1 MSTQFSQPRGRSS
14 TRQPSTR
21 HNAAA
26 AKAANKENES
36 VPRDNGRATTK
47 KSRAPTRIE
56 SDDDNE
62 GNDHDY
68 HPGAEEPMDDNDDDI
83 EDDDG
88 SPRRGRTRR
97 VSEKKAQLEEER
109 TQAAARKQEK
119 ALKAAKAAKKKAGEI
134 EPDTRG
140 PINDDFFTD
149 RTITSTRPT
158 ATKNLAQRNNKV
170 PPPPKFPSDDWRA
183 SSSTA
188 HRRDSHH
195 YADDDN
201 DYDASHRPSRRSSSP
216 PPVRHTFRG
225 RSPAPKRTPV
235 REPIRNIN
243 GGIVPDSVNLHLVH
257 DASSGHQQSSRR
269 RPRSPSLRPLSP
281 RPRSVSPSAGDK
293 RHRAP
298 PGRAAAREPRIWT
311 TTPREFALFAIDHYR
326 CLIST
331 QQPFPDSATETAMVR
346 KAWYRA
352 CEEMG
357 EQLPLT
363 PAVAKLISNRGS
375 QLRGEL
381 KTKVRPLVELMY
393 GFKTGQN
400 KKSISF
406 NRKNAEDLKDGTA
419 FAFKDAEAKKGLYKH
434 PIFQMAVNAMWF
446 ANRRDEG
453 PRHPELFNPLPL
465 ESFALILTG
474 VENSID
480 ERLTGTRTDVP
491 FTANDYRS
499 VYEGHLKS
507 LEEFA
512 AHTEKYQILDK
523 ILKRLHTVGRF
534 HSGAQP
540 LTVAATST
548 FTKDVLD
555 AALKEYEDGVTT
567 DDASDAEE

>member
-1 MSTQFSQPRGRSS
+1 MPLQSTQSRGRSS
-14 TRQPSTR
+14 TRRDTAR
-21 HNAAA
+21 
-26 AKAANKENES
+26 AANKENES
-36 VPRDNGRATTK
+36 VSYDNGWTTTK

-56 SDDDNE
+56 SDDDDE
-62 GNDHDY
+62 GNDRDY
-68 HPGAEEPMDDNDDDI
+68 HPGGEEPMDDNDDNI
-83 EDDDG
+83 EDDDE
-88 SPRRGRTRR
+88 SPVRGRTRR

-109 TQAAARKQEK
+109 AHAAARKQEK

-140 PINDDFFTD
+140 PINDNFFTD
-149 RTITSTRPT
+149 RTVTSTRPT
-158 ATKNLAQRNNKV
+158 ATKNLAQ
-170 PPPPKFPSDDWRA
+170 PPQLTGVTATIMPMTTTTTTTLVAPPIILPALPRFDTPSA
-183 SSSTA
+183 A
-188 HRRDSHH
+188 
-195 YADDDN
+195 A
-201 DYDASHRPSRRSSSP
+201 AP
-216 PPVRHTFRG
+216 P
-225 RSPAPKRTPV
+225 PKRTPV
-235 REPIRNIN
+235 HEPIRNIN
-243 GGIVPDSVNLHLVH
+243 GGIVPDSVTLHLVH
-257 DASSGHQQSSRR
+257 DASSGHPHSSRH
-269 RPRSPSLRPLSP
+269 RPRSLSPHPLSP

-293 RHRAP
+293 RHRSLSIDSEELRSTQSQRTTGSS
-298 PGRAAAREPRIWT
+298 GRPRAKDLDDNT
-311 TTPREFALFAIDHYR
+311 KEFALFAIDHYR

-331 QQPFPDSATETAMVR
+331 QQPFPDSATENAMVR

-352 CEEMG
+352 CKEMH

-363 PAVAKLISNRGS
+363 PTVAKLISNRGS

-406 NRKNAEDLKDGTA
+406 NRKNAEDLKDSTA

-434 PIFQMAVNAMWF
+434 PIFQMAVNKMWF

-453 PRHPELFNPLPL
+453 PKHPELFNPLPL
-465 ESFALILTG
+465 KSFALILTG

-480 ERLTGTRTDVP
+480 EHLTGIRTDVP

>member
-1 MSTQFSQPRGRSS
+1 MSTQFAQPRGRSS

-21 HNAAA
+21 HDAAA

-149 RTITSTRPT
+149 RTVTSTRPT

-183 SSSTA
+183 TTITLMTTTTTTPLIA
-188 HRRDSHH
+188 
-195 YADDDN
+195 
-201 DYDASHRPSRRSSSP
+201 
-216 PPVRHTFRG
+216 PPVVL
-225 RSPAPKRTPV
+225 PALPQFDTPSAAAALPPKRTPV

-293 RHRAP
+293 RHRSSSIDSEELRSTQSQRTTGSS
-298 PGRAAAREPRIWT
+298 GRPRAKDLDDNT
-311 TTPREFALFAIDHYR
+311 KEFALFAIDHYR

-555 AALKEYEDGVTT
+555 AALKGV
-567 DDASDAEE
+567 